1 VAALSRAR
9 QSSKAAGEAIEAEVL
24 ELVPALR
31 YVGDHT
37 AEWHDA
43 RVDGLFEP
51 SDRVTFGS
59 TPLLED
65 GTPVEIK
72 AAQRRLASGA
82 RGRFYICQRQH
93 EHLVDASAA
102 YLFAVYDPRDQRVL
116 AMLAVPASIIDELLP
131 DGWTSVEGDRSEVGY
146 RQLAWSRLLDT
157 ETVEGS
163 A

>member
-1 VAALSRAR
+1 MSRAR

-24 ELVPALR
+24 DLVPALQ
-31 YVGDHT
+31 YVGDST

-43 RVDGLFEP
+43 RVSGLLDG
-51 SDRVTFGS
+51 SGRVTLGS
-59 TPLLED
+59 TPLLEN

-72 AAQRRLASGA
+72 AAQRRLNSGA
-82 RGRFYICQRQH
+82 RGRFYIRQRQH
-93 EHLVDASAA
+93 ETLVAESAA

-131 DGWTSVEGDRSEVGY
+131 DGWTSVDGDRAEVGY